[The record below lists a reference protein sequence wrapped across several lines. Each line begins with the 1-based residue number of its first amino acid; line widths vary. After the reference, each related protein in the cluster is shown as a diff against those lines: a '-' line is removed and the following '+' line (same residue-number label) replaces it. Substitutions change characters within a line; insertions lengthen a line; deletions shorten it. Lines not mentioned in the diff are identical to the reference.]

1 LKLELIA
8 ESVSND
14 DDDGDGI
21 SNNKDN
27 NTTINKIQAGAGKTI
42 TSPTNTRT
50 DEWALVVAF
59 NVIVR
64 MPASVL
70 AGSKTNTVSPLA
82 LVSVTSTLLQS

>member
-27 NTTINKIQAGAGKTI
+27 NTAINKIQAGAGKNI
-42 TSPTNTRT
+42 TSPTNNKKYYT
-50 DEWALVVAF
+50 
-59 NVIVR
+59 IVR
-64 MPASVL
+64 VPKSNRKIRDNTLSEQFYNL
-70 AGSKTNTVSPLA
+70 AKKQEIPQRWNR
-82 LVSVTSTLLQS
+82 STI

>member
-42 TSPTNTRT
+42 TSPS
-50 DEWALVVAF
+50 D
-59 NVIVR
+59 
-64 MPASVL
+64 
-70 AGSKTNTVSPLA
+70 
-82 LVSVTSTLLQS
+82 